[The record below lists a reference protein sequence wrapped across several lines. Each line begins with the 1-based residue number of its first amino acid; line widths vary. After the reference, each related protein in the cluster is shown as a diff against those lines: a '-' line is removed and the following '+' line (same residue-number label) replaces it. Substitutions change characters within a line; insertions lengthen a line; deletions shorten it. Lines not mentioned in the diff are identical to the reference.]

1 MNGLP
6 TNRYQIK
13 VGITRKKT
21 NIMRQSPRTALTRIA
36 LVATF
41 LTAFTA
47 LAPSSAY
54 AATLTPRA
62 RMYRATNSSRLN
74 NEVRKVDIHYTISK
88 LARRHSIKM
97 ANTPNGSGGL
107 GKLFH
112 TKNPATY
119 YLRGVPWSTWGENV
133 GVTGGTIDGIEQAFM
148 KSPDHRANILNRGFH
163 RVAVGTYR
171 DANGYLWVTVFFYG

>member
-6 TNRYQIK
+6 TNRYQIQ

-47 LAPSSAY
+47 LAPSAAH

-62 RMYRATNSSRLN
+62 RMYQATNNSRLN
-74 NEVRKVDIHYTISK
+74 NGVYKAYIHYTMSK
-88 LARRHSIKM
+88 LARQHSIKM
-97 ANTPNGSGGL
+97 ANTPNGSGV

-112 TKNPATY
+112 TSNPATY
-119 YLRGVPWSTWGENV
+119 YLKGVNWSTWGENV
-133 GVTGGTIDGIEQAFM
+133 GVTGGTIGGIEQAFM
-148 KSPDHRANILNRGFH
+148 KSPDHRANILNSRFR